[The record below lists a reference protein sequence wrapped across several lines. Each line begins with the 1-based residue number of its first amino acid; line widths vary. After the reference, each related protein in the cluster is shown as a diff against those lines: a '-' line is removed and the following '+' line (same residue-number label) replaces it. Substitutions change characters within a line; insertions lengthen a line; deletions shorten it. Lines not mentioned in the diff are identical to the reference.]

1 MVDRSGG
8 DEAIGAAEVAPRSAH
23 TGSGSADVFISYA
36 SPDRGV
42 ADAVCGALEG
52 GGLICWVAPRD
63 VVPGEF
69 YADSIVRAIDA
80 TKVIVLV
87 LSKNSADSPH
97 VLREVERGSSK
108 RHPVVS
114 FRIDLAPLPSAL
126 EYFLNTSH
134 WLDASASGVDG
145 ALPKVVA
152 AVVTF
157 FDSQNLSTT
166 K

>member
-8 DEAIGAAEVAPRSAH
+8 EEAIGAAEAAPRSPR
-23 TGSGSADVFISYA
+23 TRSGPADVFISYA
-36 SPDRGV
+36 SPDGGG
-42 ADAVCGALEG
+42 ADAVCGALERD
-52 GGLICWVAPRD
+52 GLLCWIAPRD

-69 YADSIVRAIDA
+69 YADAIVRAIDA
-80 TKVIVLV
+80 AKVIVLV

-134 WLDASASGVDG
+134 WLG
-145 ALPKVVA
+145 APHPGVA
-152 AVVTF
+152 A
-157 FDSQNLSTT
+157 
-166 K
+166 

>member
-8 DEAIGAAEVAPRSAH
+8 EEAIGAAEAAPRSPRAR
-23 TGSGSADVFISYA
+23 SGPADVFISYA
-36 SPDRGV
+36 SPDGGV
-42 ADAVCGALEG
+42 ADAVCGALERD
-52 GGLICWVAPRD
+52 GLICWVAPRD

-69 YADSIVRAIDA
+69 YADAIVRAIDA

-114 FRIDLAPLPSAL
+114 FRIGYLHHCCRTRYFRRCAPVGRACLAHTEDPSRPWRTDPHRGRA
-126 EYFLNTSH
+126 YAGH
-134 WLDASASGVDG
+134 RR
-145 ALPKVVA
+145 
-152 AVVTF
+152 
-157 FDSQNLSTT
+157 
-166 K
+166 